1 MKYQRLFLIILTT
14 FILSLGASEAKKAI
28 EKRIAP
34 VGSVC
39 VEGEECA
46 KAVVTTAAS
55 SASGIRSGEEV
66 YNNSCATCHS
76 IGLAGAPKFADLAS
90 WGSRPDEGI
99 EHLTEQVKNGLNGM
113 PPMGMCMDCADEELT
128 AAVQYMLDSL

>member
-1 MKYQRLFLIILTT
+1 VHQLILYYD
-14 FILSLGASEAKKAI
+14 KA
-28 EKRIAP
+28 
-34 VGSVC
+34 
-39 VEGEECA
+39 
-46 KAVVTTAAS
+46 
-55 SASGIRSGEEV
+55 
-66 YNNSCATCHS
+66 CATCHS
-76 IGLAGAPKFADLAS
+76 IGLAGAPKFADLSS

>member
-1 MKYQRLFLIILTT
+1 MKYQRLFLIVLTA
-14 FILSLGASEAKKAI
+14 FVLSLGASEAKKAI

-46 KAVVTTAAS
+46 KQVVAS
-55 SASGIRSGEEV
+55 DVVSTSEIRSGEEV
-66 YNNSCATCHS
+66 YMNACATCHS

-90 WGSRPDEGI
+90 WGDRPDEGI

>member
-1 MKYQRLFLIILTT
+1 MKYQRLFLIIFTT

-46 KAVVTTAAS
+46 KAVAAS
-55 SASGIRSGEEV
+55 EVVSTSEMRSGEEV
-66 YNNSCATCHS
+66 YTNACATCHS

-90 WGSRPDEGI
+90 WGDRPDEGI
-99 EHLTEQVKNGLNGM
+99 EHLTETVKNGLNGM
-113 PPMGMCMDCADEELT
+113 PSMGMCMDCTDEELT
-128 AAVQYMLDSL
+128 AGVQYMLDSL

>member
-1 MKYQRLFLIILTT
+1 MKYQRLFLIVLTT
-14 FILSLGASEAKKAI
+14 FVLSLSASEAKKAI

-46 KAVVTTAAS
+46 KAVTAS
-55 SASGIRSGEEV
+55 EV
-66 YNNSCATCHS
+66 DTNAFATCHS

-90 WGSRPDEGI
+90 WGDRPDEGI
-99 EHLTEQVKNGLNGM
+99 EHLTETVKNGLNGM
-113 PPMGMCMDCADEELT
+113 PPMGMCMDCTDEELT
-128 AAVQYMLDSL
+128 AGVQYMLDSL